1 MSMIPFYDLKKL
13 NKEYKNN
20 FFKSLNKIYDSGY
33 YIIGSETEKFENNFS
48 KICNVKY
55 CVGVGNGLEA
65 LALSFRAFIEMKIM
79 KEGDEVIVP
88 ANTYIAS
95 VLAISTNNLK
105 PVFVEPDNNTYNI
118 DENKIESKITKKTK
132 AILVVHLYGQVCNML
147 KIKKIAKKYNLKI
160 IEDVAQ
166 AHGATFKNKP
176 AGSLGDVGCFSFF
189 PGKNIGAIG
198 DAGAITTNDRNL
210 SKTIKSL
217 RNYGENDFKRSS
229 VRKYTNQFK
238 GYNSRIDEVQAL
250 ILNLKLTNIKR
261 DNVKRKNIANFY
273 IKNIKNPK
281 LQLPM
286 IAKNTSHVWHLFTI
300 RTKNRK
306 ALINHLNKN
315 NIRSMVHYP
324 IPPHKQR
331 AYREYN
337 HLKFPITELIHKEI
351 MSIPASII
359 LTKKQMKKIVDVL
372 NRY

>member
-1 MSMIPFYDLKKL
+1 MAMIPFYNLKKL
-13 NKEYKNN
+13 NKEYKNK
-20 FFKSLNKIYDSGY
+20 FFKSLNKVYDSGY

-65 LALSFRAFIEMKIM
+65 LALSFRAFIEMKVM

-105 PVFVEPDNNTYNI
+105 PVFVEPNNSTYNI

-160 IEDVAQ
+160 IEDAAQ
-166 AHGATFKNKP
+166 AHGATFKDKP

-217 RNYGENDFKRSS
+217 RNYGENEYKRSS

-250 ILNLKLTNIKR
+250 ILNLKLANIKR
-261 DNVKRKNIANFY
+261 DNAKRKNIANFY

-281 LQLPM
+281 LKLPM
-286 IAKNTSHVWHLFTI
+286 VAENTSHVWHLFTI

-306 ALINHLNKN
+306 SLVNHLNKN
-315 NIRSMVHYP
+315 NISSMVHYP
-324 IPPHKQR
+324 IPPHKQK
-331 AYREYN
+331 AYKEYN
-337 HLKFPITELIHKEI
+337 DLKFPITELIHKEI
-351 MSIPASII
+351 ISIPASII
-359 LTKKQMKKIVDVL
+359 LKKNELKKIVDIL